1 MEVLINNYAPSFED
15 ITGLIGGLLGFAA
28 FIISYKQWKM
38 TNRKVAMLTDSG
50 AIFEV
55 LPTWY
60 SSRMVDDYWLFDL
73 QMTGGQIVVIVRIIG
88 VSSDSKWM
96 DVELATQ
103 DEITSQLKID
113 QPMTFAVADDRRMAC
128 VQIAGIQTALDLQ
141 HS

>member
-60 SSRMVDDYWLFDL
+60 SSRMVDDYWLFGL

-88 VSSDSKWM
+88 VSSDSK
-96 DVELATQ
+96 
-103 DEITSQLKID
+103 
-113 QPMTFAVADDRRMAC
+113 
-128 VQIAGIQTALDLQ
+128 
-141 HS
+141 

>member
-1 MEVLINNYAPSFED
+1 
-15 ITGLIGGLLGFAA
+15 
-28 FIISYKQWKM
+28 
-38 TNRKVAMLTDSG
+38 MLTDSR

-60 SSRMVDDYWLFDL
+60 SSRMVDDYWLFGL

-88 VSSDSKWM
+88 VSSDSKWI
-96 DVELATQ
+96 DVELAPQ